1 MGRRDL
7 SNQTIAAIATAPG
20 RGGVSIVRLSGPEA
34 IAVADR
40 IFSAPLGNLP
50 GHSLRVGRLLDGDT
64 VVDEAV
70 VLLMRSPKS
79 YTREDVVELQCHGG
93 GTTAAAVLGLCLK
106 NGARLAEPGEFTK
119 RAFLNGRID
128 LTQAEAVAD
137 LVAAPTE
144 LSREAALE
152 QLQGALGQKVRALR
166 EEILDLTAMLE
177 AAIDYP
183 EETTELET
191 KQELVTQLPA
201 LLAELQKLIDEAGD
215 GQILRDGL
223 SVAILG
229 KPNVGKSSLL
239 NCLLQTERA
248 IVTDIPGTTR
258 DSLEESVSIG
268 GIPLRLIDTAGV
280 RETGDVVERI
290 GVDRALSAAR
300 EAQLVLLVL
309 DGSRPLTEEDTQLL
323 ALTRERP
330 GMILVNK
337 ADLPPVWERL
347 PEENTKVIHKIS
359 VRTGAG
365 VENLKKALRDFVL
378 GGRTALP
385 RVTNPRHK
393 AALLAAE
400 AALSQGLASVQNGLP
415 EDMVSFD
422 LQEALSAL
430 GEITGET
437 ASEELIDRIF
447 EKFCLGK

>member
-1 MGRRDL
+1 M
-7 SNQTIAAIATAPG
+7 
-20 RGGVSIVRLSGPEA
+20 
-34 IAVADR
+34 
-40 IFSAPLGNLP
+40 
-50 GHSLRVGRLLDGDT
+50 
-64 VVDEAV
+64 
-70 VLLMRSPKS
+70 
-79 YTREDVVELQCHGG
+79 
-93 GTTAAAVLGLCLK
+93 
-106 NGARLAEPGEFTK
+106 
-119 RAFLNGRID
+119 
-128 LTQAEAVAD
+128 
-137 LVAAPTE
+137 VAAPTE

-201 LLAELQKLIDEAGD
+201 LLAELQKLIAEAGD

-330 GMILVNK
+330 GMVLVNK
-337 ADLPPVWERL
+337 ADLPPVWEAL

-385 RVTNPRHK
+385 RVTNTRHK
-393 AALLAAE
+393 VALLAAE